1 MQNIIQRLIYGSFK
15 EKNDIIIENW
25 MKSVLLI
32 YQTCLQYHDV
42 QNYDKSTSFTC
53 NYNNMYINLYETY
66 ATLMHYAWFASFVI
80 RSELNIYKKGADK
93 KFKGY

>member
-1 MQNIIQRLIYGSFK
+1 
-15 EKNDIIIENW
+15 
-25 MKSVLLI
+25 MKPVLLI

-66 ATLMHYAWFASFVI
+66 ATLMHYA
-80 RSELNIYKKGADK
+80 
-93 KFKGY
+93 